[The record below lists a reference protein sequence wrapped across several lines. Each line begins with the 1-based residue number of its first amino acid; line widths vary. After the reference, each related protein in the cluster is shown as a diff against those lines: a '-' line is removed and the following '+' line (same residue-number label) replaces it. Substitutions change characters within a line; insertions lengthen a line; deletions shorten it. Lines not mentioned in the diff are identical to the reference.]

1 MKQVNFSHPG
11 GFPLEQET
19 LERLQTA
26 YRSELFGALKSHLS
40 IRPDYD
46 YVVAPATN
54 EKEGWAIIHPK
65 DSTGVRIPDGILY
78 PIQKSTPT
86 GFLKTTRTGTNL
98 VYGTGVSQTAY
109 FDYEAQYISP
119 EDYANRPLSS
129 QITDALTV
137 HYYDLATFKVVKDLQ
152 TVENILQTIET
163 NIDLIN
169 QTYLPLDGS
178 KAMKGDLD
186 LGPYKLSKLDIKDS
200 ATANVRVTD
209 FRLGSALGRAIV
221 NDSTN
226 LTLNYGSDWQNTS
239 IGGKVYLENLN
250 TSDTTKSL
258 LVIDNSNQV
267 TKNNTLIDSLLSR
280 ITALENKPTTAVPI
294 GMVAIW
300 GKPAPFPEGW
310 EEYKPLVG
318 KMPVGLYNPTAQE
331 ISDQQDGD
339 GGNGITYYRDSFG
352 SAVFPFDTL
361 GNTGGRIGKILK
373 KENIPPL
380 DVILPVSAGDNSGGD
395 SRYVN
400 ATDIEYAGEK
410 KYSGAVN
417 NGNIAAAIDILNPYR
432 VVQFIEYTGLSS
444 DQTAPTSPTNLKA
457 SNIGTKS
464 LTLNWTAS
472 TDNVGVTNYL
482 IYKESILLE
491 IVDSNVF
498 SFPVAGLTAGTSY
511 NFSVIARDAA
521 GNLSTPATLTQATIA
536 ADLIAPTVPSYL
548 HCVHNGQG
556 YIQVEWG
563 PSQDDDSPIDYE
575 LSRSDYGSL
584 FTVLKK
590 NPSTYYNEKVS
601 TNGTY
606 TYRIRAIDPSGNS
619 SAYKEASIT
628 ISSL

>member
-46 YVVAPATN
+46 YLVAPATN

-129 QITDALTV
+129 QITDALAV

-221 NDSTN
+221 NDSTS

-300 GKPAPFPEGW
+300 GKPAPFPDGW
-310 EEYKPLVG
+310 EEYLPLRG
-318 KMPVGLYNPTAQE
+318 RMPVGLDIVQTEFNTILKE
-331 ISDQQDGD
+331 
-339 GGNGITYYRDSFG
+339 GGSKSSNTSV
-352 SAVFPFDTL
+352 AVPVSGYTSSE
-361 GNTGGRIGKILK
+361 NTSSGTIGKLVVSTG
-373 KENIPPL
+373 KEERGENLESIEKALDSPNINF
-380 DVILPVSAGDNSGGD
+380 S
-395 SRYVN
+395 VN
-400 ATDIEYAGEK
+400 
-410 KYSGAVN
+410 
-417 NGNIAAAIDILNPYR
+417 ILNPYK
-432 VVQFIEYTGLSS
+432 VVNFIEYTGKSG
-444 DQTAPTSPTNLKA
+444 DTIIPTSPTNLKA

-536 ADLIAPTVPSYL
+536 ADLTAPTVPSYL

-590 NPSTYYNEKVS
+590 NPNTFYNEKVS